1 MPAADPGKILRA
13 YFGEGDRYRDEP
25 LHEAMLA
32 KCREM
37 EIAGATVFR
46 GLEGFGE
53 TAEIHRHHLM
63 AHDQPMVLIAVDS
76 EANIQRLAPA
86 IEDMMETGVIAVSD
100 TDMIRC
106 KKSGIS

>member
-1 MPAADPGKILRA
+1 MPAASRGKILRA
-13 YFGEGDRYRDEP
+13 YFGESDRYRGEP
-25 LHEAMLA
+25 LQEAMLA

-37 EIAGATVFR
+37 KIAGATLFR

-53 TAEIHRHHLM
+53 TAEIHRHHLT
-63 AHDQPMVLIAVDS
+63 AHDQPVVLIVVDS
-76 EANIQRLAPA
+76 VANIQRLVPA

-106 KKSGIS
+106 QKSEAG